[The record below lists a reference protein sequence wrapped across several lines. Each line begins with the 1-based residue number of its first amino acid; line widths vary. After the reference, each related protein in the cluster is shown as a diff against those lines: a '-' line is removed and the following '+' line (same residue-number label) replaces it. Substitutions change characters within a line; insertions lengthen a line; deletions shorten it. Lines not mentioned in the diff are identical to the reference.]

1 MPLHSQDACAASL
14 FNKLFGE
21 KRIIIVLAEVGG
33 RRLLGKAREIADSL
47 GFRVVAVCSRNNAD
61 KAQELI
67 SLGADEVIS
76 FNAESVN
83 DWSKVLAYLIRNEK
97 QTKFVLLP
105 SNPIANAIL
114 GSTYALASE
123 RIGSFADGVE
133 KFNDQGA
140 SKVLHPSEI
149 ILQTAASS
157 EKVSMWSVK
166 LNFVPEPFEDS
177 SRYGKTRTLELPKD
191 AQIPNSPSIENSR
204 SFRDLTS
211 ILTILVGRN
220 FYEGLGAPQKQKLH
234 ELAKKYSGT
243 LLEIS
248 GSVQVVYG
256 PCLAIEIGSS
266 ERELPEFQSD
276 LLSINTSKDAPI
288 STIAKLS
295 AASPDVGKVVEELL
309 NAC

>member
-1 MPLHSQDACAASL
+1 MR
-14 FNKLFGE
+14 FNKQPGE
-21 KRIIIVLAEVGG
+21 KRIIIVFAEVGG
-33 RRLLGKAREIADSL
+33 RRLLGRAREIADSL
-47 GFRVVAVCSRNNAD
+47 GFRVLAVCSRDIAN

-67 SLGADEVIS
+67 WLGADEVIS
-76 FNAESVN
+76 FNAVSVN

-97 QTKFVLLP
+97 QTKFVLFP

-166 LNFVPEPFEDS
+166 LNSVPEPFEDS
-177 SRYGKTRTLELPKD
+177 SRYGKTRDLELPKD
-191 AQIPNSPSIENSR
+191 SQNPGSPSIENSK
-204 SFRDLTS
+204 SFRDRSS
-211 ILTILVGRN
+211 ILTLLLGRN
-220 FYEGLGAPQKQKLH
+220 FHEGLGAPQKLKLD
-234 ELAKKYSGT
+234 ELAKKYSGI
-243 LLEIS
+243 LLEMS

-276 LLSINTSKDAPI
+276 LLSINSSKNAPI
-288 STIAKLS
+288 TAIAKLS
-295 AASPDVGKVVEELL
+295 ATSPDVGKVIEELL
-309 NAC
+309 KPN